1 MKLSKF
7 TNLIRKENVYL
18 LHNALTDS
26 VLRVNS
32 SDLQKLIDNLCS
44 QRHLEDEVVDQSE
57 FLMTLKKLNFI
68 VCDEEDEDATLNSSF
83 FILNIRRS
91 YTLC

>member
-32 SDLQKLIDNLCS
+32 SDL
-44 QRHLEDEVVDQSE
+44 
-57 FLMTLKKLNFI
+57 
-68 VCDEEDEDATLNSSF
+68 
-83 FILNIRRS
+83 
-91 YTLC
+91 